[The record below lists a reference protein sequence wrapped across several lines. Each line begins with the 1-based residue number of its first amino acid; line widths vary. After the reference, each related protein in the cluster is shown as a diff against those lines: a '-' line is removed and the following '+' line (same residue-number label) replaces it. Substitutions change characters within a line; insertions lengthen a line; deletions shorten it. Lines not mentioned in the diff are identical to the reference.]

1 MVATGQHPAVDRAA
15 AQRWVFGY
23 GSLIWKADFRF
34 HERRRASLH
43 GWMRRFWQGSHDHR
57 GTPDAP
63 GRVVTL
69 VTATGNEAAAS
80 PCVGVAYRVDEDVF
94 PHLDYRE
101 KNGYQRVDVNIRLL
115 PTDAVVRGVT
125 YVAEPGNRAF
135 LGPAT
140 LDEIAA
146 QIRRSHGPSGSNT
159 HYLLALQEALAQLD
173 TADEHVDALARRIR
187 TLVA

>member
-1 MVATGQHPAVDRAA
+1 
-15 AQRWVFGY
+15 
-23 GSLIWKADFRF
+23 
-34 HERRRASLH
+34 
-43 GWMRRFWQGSHDHR
+43 MRRFWQGSHDHR

-69 VTATGNEAAAS
+69 VTAGDEAAAS
-80 PCVGVAYRVDEDVF
+80 ACIGVAYRVDEDVF

-101 KNGYQRVDVNIRLL
+101 KNGYERVDVDIRLL
-115 PTDAVVRGVT
+115 PTGAVVRGVT

-140 LDEIAA
+140 LDEMAA
-146 QIRRSHGPSGSNT
+146 QIRCARGPSGSNA

-173 TADEHVDALARRIR
+173 TVDEHVDALVRRISCAR
-187 TLVA
+187 GVGAAHAPIVN